1 MYIPVLTTLSAIAI
15 LLNSELTLDSVNH
28 YCASFKMKLLIQ
40 LNTNVGCDMFSM
52 SPHAEQSGCQAVFHS
67 GLKEF
72 PWPSYAKKSADLSA
86 EGDGAIWVR
95 DCAAAAENILPGHD
109 AVRIKGRRL
118 YGVVQYNWI
127 LRRKLKCIMYI
138 GNRI

>member
-1 MYIPVLTTLSAIAI
+1 
-15 LLNSELTLDSVNH
+15 
-28 YCASFKMKLLIQ
+28 
-40 LNTNVGCDMFSM
+40 MFSM

-118 YGVVQYNWI
+118 YGVVQLDFTPEIKVYYVYWKPDI
-127 LRRKLKCIMYI
+127 RRPDIKII
-138 GNRI
+138 RP